1 MLVILYPFS
10 LQLLSAALPE
20 NPILGNSHFVLS
32 VFLVLYILGSAVIFL
47 GILRVNRCRFRDF
60 WRGTSFSLGEWLS
73 ELCVLLACLF
83 GATFFS
89 SVLLHLFGIDDQA
102 ILPIGM
108 PAQYAS
114 LRDPLFLVIYLLV
127 MPLVEE
133 TCFRGVL
140 LRTLGRYGN
149 RFAIV
154 TISLIFAL
162 LHGSPAEYLPCFLLS
177 VVLCRLTLLHHSIFP
192 TIFLRSTLGMVFLGL
207 AAVPEQYSFY
217 VGIAILLLYLLVA
230 FLLVSH
236 RYRPIRVRPS
246 ANTKELITLFFG
258 SPGVILALLLLVL
271 KGIFYIWLA

>member
-20 NPILGNSHFVLS
+20 NPILSNSRFVMS
-32 VFLVLYILGSAVIFL
+32 VFLVLYVLGSAVIFL
-47 GILRVNRCRFRDF
+47 TILRVNRCRFRDF
-60 WRGTSFSLGEWLS
+60 WRGSPFSLGEWLS

-89 SVLLHLFGIDDQA
+89 SVFLHLFGVDDQA

-108 PAQYAS
+108 PPQYAS
-114 LRDPLFLVIYLLV
+114 LSDPLFIVIYLLV

-162 LHGSPAEYLPCFLLS
+162 LHGSAAEYLPCFLLS
-177 VVLCRLTLLHHSIFP
+177 VVLCRLTLLHHSVFP
-192 TIFLRSTLGMVFLGL
+192 TIFLRSSLGMVFIGL
-207 AAVPEQYSFY
+207 AAVPERYSFY

-230 FLLVSH
+230 FLLITH
-236 RYRPIRVRPS
+236 RYRSIRIRPS
-246 ANTKELITLFFG
+246 ANTRELIVLFFG
-258 SPGVILALLLLVL
+258 SPGVVLALFLLIAKAV
-271 KGIFYIWLA
+271 FSIWLA